1 MNKYS
6 IITKTVIVSVMLL
19 LLSGCEDFLNRP
31 TEDNYTVDSFYQTD
45 EQCFQAV
52 NPVYNSP

>member
-31 TEDNYTVDSFYQTD
+31 T
-45 EQCFQAV
+45 
-52 NPVYNSP
+52 